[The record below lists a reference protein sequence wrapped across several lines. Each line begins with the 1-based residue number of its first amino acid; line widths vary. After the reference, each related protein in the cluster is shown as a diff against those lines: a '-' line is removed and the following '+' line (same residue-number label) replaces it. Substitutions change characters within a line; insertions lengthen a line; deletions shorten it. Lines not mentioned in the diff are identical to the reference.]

1 MITFE
6 AKNDFK
12 NTNKLFNRLRSK
24 AKIVDLDRIG
34 QMGVDALR
42 DATPV
47 QTGETA
53 SSWYYTIDREQDY
66 ATITWCNSN
75 VVDGANVAVL
85 LQYGHATRNGSW
97 VEGIDF
103 INPALKPVFDEIA
116 QTAWREVT
124 K

>member
-12 NTNKLFNRLRSK
+12 NTNKLFERLRSR

-34 QMGVDALR
+34 QMGVDALSA
-42 DATPV
+42 ATPV

-53 SSWYYTIDREQDY
+53 SSWYYTIDRGQDY

-97 VEGIDF
+97 VEGIDY

>member
-12 NTNKLFNRLRSK
+12 NTNKLFDRLRSK

-34 QMGVDALR
+34 QMGVDALSA
-42 DATPV
+42 ATPV

-53 SSWYYTIDREQDY
+53 SSWYYTIDRGQGY

-97 VEGIDF
+97 VEGIDY